1 MPYTNDTK
9 QTIDV
14 FLYNDATITYNSST
28 NRYDGVD
35 LNDVYSNDTKN
46 S

>member
-9 QTIDV
+9 QSVDV
-14 FLYNDATITYNSST
+14 FTYNDATKTYSSAST
-28 NRYDGVD
+28 RYDGVD
-35 LNDVYSNDTKN
+35 SNDVYSNDTKN